1 MATLSYFVW
10 PKEGLFENLRKHLC
24 FRRMT
29 KIYHRWARVGIRKQ
43 TEERILGEK
52 HHFILGCILRKRP
65 FEILIQ
71 YCSCRSW
78 NNPKQIS
85 PKLNRHEMKWSRSVR
100 GGSMNL
106 ACLSPSKY
114 CQFHQHQCLLRQRTR
129 HRRTQCR
136 RQCLLHRTK
145 RSRWSWQFQGT
156 HRKTSSFSPRQ
167 QSTWE
172 WRQLGH
178 PKN

>member
-1 MATLSYFVW
+1 MAKIPSLSTSPY
-10 PKEGLFENLRKHLC
+10 PKTDTRKKEFSVKNIISFLDVFYVKDC
-24 FRRMT
+24 LKFW
-29 KIYHRWARVGIRKQ
+29 YSNVVG
-43 TEERILGEK
+43 
-52 HHFILGCILRKRP
+52 
-65 FEILIQ
+65 
-71 YCSCRSW
+71 RSW

-114 CQFHQHQCLLRQRTR
+114 CQFHQHQCLPHQRTR

-136 RQCLLHRTK
+136 RQCLPHRTK

-156 HRKTSSFSPRQ
+156 HRKTSSFLPRQ
-167 QSTWE
+167 QSTSE

-178 PKN
+178 PKKMKTIIIIN